1 MAPRLH
7 GLPANA
13 RLAALPASLY
23 ASAHSSV
30 LVRDKLQQVELFF
43 VGFFALL
50 VDLAARLEQCMDALR
65 KPCHTLNGLPRSMGK
80 IAAFGSPAAG
90 ITHAA
95 CTGCGLVSWCLP
107 ARLNPVE
114 SAQIDDVTEHR
125 RDLKRGRFLFHAG
138 DTFKSLYIVNSGSVK
153 TTIADDEG
161 RVQVTRFSLPGDLV
175 GVEAID
181 SGKYPCSVIA
191 MEDSS
196 CCGIRYTDL
205 CRLGR
210 GMPALQIHLHRTMSH
225 EITRDYGLMFL
236 LGSMG
241 AEERVA
247 KFLLNL
253 SARHLARGYSSS
265 QFRLC
270 MSRLDIA
277 SHLGLRLETVSRV
290 MARLSEPG
298 ILVIVGREIN
308 VKNPREL
315 QQILGEFRP
324 AASRP
329 ATRH

>member
-1 MAPRLH
+1 MTQTNTATAPHTDFPHQGRAGARRGGTLK
-7 GLPANA
+7 GLA
-13 RLAALPASLY
+13 
-23 ASAHSSV
+23 
-30 LVRDKLQQVELFF
+30 Q
-43 VGFFALL
+43 
-50 VDLAARLEQCMDALR
+50 
-65 KPCHTLNGLPRSMGK
+65 TMGK
-80 IAAFGSPAAG
+80 ITAFGSPAAG
-90 ITHAA
+90 LLPAA
-95 CTGCGLVSWCLP
+95 CTGCGMVSWCLP
-107 ARLNPVE
+107 ANLNPLE

-138 DTFKSLYIVNSGSVK
+138 DDFKSLYIVNSGSVK

-175 GVEAID
+175 GVEAIG

-210 GMPALQIHLHRTMSH
+210 GMPALQIHLHRMMSH

-247 KFLLNL
+247 QFLLGL
-253 SARHLARGYSSS
+253 SARYLARGYSPS

-290 MARLSEPG
+290 MSRLSQRD
-298 ILVIVGREIN
+298 ILAIVGREIN
-308 VKNPREL
+308 VKNPLRL
-315 QQILGEFRP
+315 QEILGEFRP
-324 AASRP
+324 AAARP